1 MKINNKT
8 KDNSEVEAQIHAEDL
23 FKDKFLNLSFRV
35 HNLSEDNPGI
45 ISRLLFDLV
54 EKEKKYMKD
63 YEPNEYD
70 YIETVGLIELLL
82 DDIETCSNSTKH

>member
-8 KDNSEVEAQIHAEDL
+8 KDNSEIEAQINSEEL
-23 FKDKFLNLSFRV
+23 FKDKFLDLCIRV
-35 HNLSEDNPGI
+35 HNLSEDDPVI

-70 YIETVGLIELLL
+70 YIATLGHIELLL
-82 DDIETCSNSTKH
+82 DDLETCSNSTKH